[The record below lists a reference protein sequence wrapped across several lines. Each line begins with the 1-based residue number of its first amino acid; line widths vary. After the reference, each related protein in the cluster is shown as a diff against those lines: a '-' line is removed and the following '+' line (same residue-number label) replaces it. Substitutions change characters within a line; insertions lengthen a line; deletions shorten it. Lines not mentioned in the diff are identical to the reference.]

1 MEPRVD
7 IFVNKDD
14 ACVAADLSEL
24 FARIHKTSQVRI
36 GHDFS
41 YDDLRH
47 SPTVLVGAFDN
58 PWTVRMAS
66 ELPFFL
72 QERDSTI
79 QERGGQGR
87 IWSTGEGTREI
98 TDFYIVARL
107 LNSKTGQFIVILA
120 GIGMAGTQAAGVF
133 VSRESALD
141 AGFKAAPTGWQG
153 KNLEMVVE
161 SEVIDGAA
169 GRSRVLAATVW

>member
-47 SPTVLVGAFDN
+47 SPTVLVGAFGN
-58 PWTVRMAS
+58 AWTVRMAS

-79 QERGGQGR
+79 QERGGKEEFGVPEMAPGKLR
-87 IWSTGEGTREI
+87 TFI
-98 TDFYIVARL
+98 L
-107 LNSKTGQFIVILA
+107 L
-120 GIGMAGTQAAGVF
+120 
-133 VSRESALD
+133 RD
-141 AGFKAAPTGWQG
+141 C
-153 KNLEMVVE
+153 
-161 SEVIDGAA
+161 
-169 GRSRVLAATVW
+169 